1 MVQRGVTLTADNLAR
16 VGSKMIDRPAPYKE
30 ILLRLVGRLSDTAP
44 SSTRMLGIH
53 HMSAGVGAGAAPRS
67 TLSIETF
74 EAPKLY
80 CTSFSKLEQLQYH
93 IYPSRNSV
101 RIYVIDTALRHIC
114 QLQGNLSHALAVS
127 LAHH

>member
-16 VGSKMIDRPAPYKE
+16 VGSKMIDRQAPYKE
-30 ILLRLVGRLSDTAP
+30 ILLKLVGRLSDTAP
-44 SSTRMLGIH
+44 SSTRLLGIH
-53 HMSAGVGAGAAPRS
+53 HMSAGVRAGAAPRS

-80 CTSFSKLEQLQYH
+80 VVPEARAATIQYH
-93 IYPSRNSV
+93 LYRNSV
-101 RIYVIDTALRHIC
+101 RIYVIDTALTRSHIC

-127 LAHH
+127 